1 MFWTQTNQKWT
12 DGDVNKISR
21 EINLKKGW
29 RRQSDDLLGLLEL
42 LLGIHPLRAKQR
54 LKPTWATLSLAFLPW
69 PLLSHLPLS
78 FSFLQSPPK
87 GSEVVAA
94 LALSPVGE
102 KCLCEAHLQA
112 ESIWFCQLVWHA
124 MKYLGLELK
133 RKVRTLHSY
142 LEVLCLEMGME
153 GVIASMFSW
162 KIGGQKKNS
171 RAEPRK
177 EEWRWG
183 QGRSNSR
190 KTQTGWRVPKERFRG
205 KDADQ
210 PCDVAEREDS
220 WHGGGFGTRGRA
232 GYVSTMSGCRLW
244 AVENEYALE
253 TVNEEELKTETVA
266 WGINFKKG

>member
-21 EINLKKGW
+21 EINLKMGW

-42 LLGIHPLRAKQR
+42 LIGIHPLRAKQR

-112 ESIWFCQLVWHA
+112 ESIWFFQLVWHA

-183 QGRSNSR
+183 QEEAILGKHKQDEECQRRDLGERMLISHVMLQKE
-190 KTQTGWRVPKERFRG
+190 KTVDMVVDLEPEEEQGMWAQCL
-205 KDADQ
+205 DAD
-210 PCDVAEREDS
+210 CGLSR
-220 WHGGGFGTRGRA
+220 
-232 GYVSTMSGCRLW
+232 MSMHWRQ
-244 AVENEYALE
+244 
-253 TVNEEELKTETVA
+253 
-266 WGINFKKG
+266 